1 MEDRRSFLKTAC
13 KPMVLAML
21 GIPILE
27 ACSAEETA
35 SSPTA
40 SSSSL
45 TPTSTQKKEPIIID
59 LSNGLFS
66 DLTAVGGWMNYR
78 EEDLLLVR
86 ITDDEIRAFDNSCPH
101 QGNRDRWE
109 YDGSNFICGHH
120 SNSYS
125 NSCTGSLRC
134 FDTKIEN
141 GILTI
146 TFD

>member
-13 KPMVLAML
+13 KPIVFATL

-27 ACSAEETA
+27 ACSAEETDP
-35 SSPTA
+35 SPIA
-40 SSSSL
+40 SSSSP
-45 TPTSTQKKEPIIID
+45 TPTSTQKREPIVID

-78 EEDLLLVR
+78 GEDLLLVR

-101 QGNRDRWE
+101 QGNRDKWE
-109 YDGSNFICGHH
+109 YDGDSFTCQYHF
-120 SNSYS
+120 NSYS

-134 FDTKIEN
+134 FDTNIEN
-141 GILTI
+141 GVLTI